1 MNKNKIA
8 AYSFFFV
15 LLILFVVRLILI
27 TKIDLIPEE
36 TYYWQ
41 WSRHLSLSYYDMS
54 PMIAYTIALTT
65 LFGKLNSQFFVRL
78 AAPVISL
85 SLSFFVFAALKK
97 ITGKLCI
104 R

>member
-1 MNKNKIA
+1 MNKNKII
-8 AYSFFFV
+8 AYSLSSALLV
-15 LLILFVVRLILI
+15 LFIIRLILI

-78 AAPVISL
+78 AAPAISL
-85 SLSFFVFAALKK
+85 LLSLFVFAALKK
-97 ITGKLCI
+97 
-104 R
+104 